1 MVADGYYPRQSEPG
15 ELWIALGWAL
25 LLHVGLA
32 VLLVLAGWWKPV
44 PKVVS
49 VAGPVIEAALVVTSA
64 DIQRAEQAAAEAP
77 KPEPVPAPEPPQREV
92 VEEAAPPP
100 QPKPEPKPQTSPEP
114 PQTAPQQPLEDPA
127 KVEQERIARL
137 AEEKAE
143 REKKEQEAKR
153 RQEQIDLTERKRQEE
168 AERKQ
173 RLLAQQREQL
183 EAIRREREAAAK
195 ATKLAEEK
203 LKQLA
208 DRQPAAANPAAKPT
222 PAPSAPVGGNNGTDT
237 DLKARYGLAMNQTA
251 QANWNRSL
259 APEGVPC
266 RVTFIQIPGGDVID
280 VRFQQCP
287 FDAQGRE
294 SVERALKKTPM
305 PYAGFES
312 VFSREVS
319 LTLCYPQEACPR

>member
-1 MVADGYYPRQSEPG
+1 MVADGYFPRRADPA
-15 ELWIALGWAL
+15 ELWVALGWAL

-32 VLLVLAGWWKPV
+32 LLLVLAGWWKPV

-77 KPEPVPAPEPPQREV
+77 QPEPAPAPPQREAI
-92 VEEAAPPP
+92 EEAAPPP
-100 QPKPEPKPQTSPEP
+100 QPTPEPKPQTSPEP

-127 KVEQERIARL
+127 TVEQERIARL

-143 REKKEQEAKR
+143 REKQEQEAKR
-153 RQEQIDLTERKRQEE
+153 RQEQVDLTERKRQEE
-168 AERKQ
+168 VERRQ
-173 RLLAQQREQL
+173 RLLQQQREQL

-195 ATKLAEEK
+195 ATKLAEDK

-208 DRQPAAANPAAKPT
+208 DRQPAAAKPAATATPT
-222 PAPSAPVGGNNGTDT
+222 PAAPVGGNNGTDT
-237 DLKARYGLAMNQTA
+237 DLRSRYVLAMNQTA
-251 QANWNRSL
+251 QANWNRAL

-266 RVTFIQIPGGDVID
+266 RVTFIQIIGGDVID

-305 PYAGFES
+305 PYAGFET
-312 VFSREVS
+312 VFAREVS
-319 LTLCYPQEACPR
+319 LTMCYPQEACPR